1 MSSSGVN
8 THMPVAGLWKRLQGN
23 DIGAILAR
31 GASGA
36 LFVSVLGAAMA
47 FATNVLLARLMGV
60 TQYGIY
66 IYALTWVNL
75 LALVCKLGMDT
86 SLIRFVA
93 AYNAKSQ
100 WGLFRGILGL
110 SVRHVFMASIFI
122 GVSAALV
129 VWFLQDRIGMDQAK
143 SFWLALI
150 LLPLLGLTALRGA
163 ALRALRHIVQSGL
176 PDNFIRPLLIAS
188 LAGLAYLY
196 TQQNLLS
203 TQVMMFNIVGA
214 LIAFY
219 IGTIWLFKALPEQLH
234 NIQPVYA
241 GAEWIKVSLPLF
253 FISGMHLIL
262 HQTDI
267 IMIGVILDTEQ
278 VGFYA
283 VASRIAG
290 LVLFGLTAVN
300 AIVAPMISELY
311 STGQYQK
318 LQKMITLAARG
329 IFVITLVVSLSLV
342 ILGEYILGLFGDEF
356 VAGYMALLILLVG
369 QAINALAGSVGFLMT
384 MTGHQNKAAQI
395 LGVSAIINII
405 LNVILISRFGVIGA
419 AIATAVSTAL
429 WNILM
434 LGYIWRRLNFNP
446 TIFAK
451 G

>member
-1 MSSSGVN
+1 MFESS
-8 THMPVAGLWKRLQGN
+8 LWQRLQGN
-23 DIGAILAR
+23 GIGAVLAR
-31 GASGA
+31 GASA
-36 LFVSVLGAAMA
+36 AFFVSVIGAAMA
-47 FATNVLLARLMGV
+47 FATNVLLARIMGI
-60 TQYGIY
+60 TQYGVY
-66 IYALTWVNL
+66 IYALTWINL

-86 SLIRFVA
+86 SLLRFVA

-100 WGLFRGILGL
+100 WGLFRGILGF
-110 SVRHVFMASIFI
+110 SVRYVFIASILI
-122 GVSAALV
+122 GVSTALV
-129 VWFLQDRIGMDQAK
+129 VWFVQDRIGMNQAK
-143 SFWLALI
+143 TFWIAIL
-150 LLPLLGLTALRGA
+150 LLPLLGITALRGA
-163 ALRALRHIVQSGL
+163 ALRALKHIVQSGL
-176 PDNFIRPLLIAS
+176 PDNFIRPLMIAS
-188 LAGLAYLY
+188 FAGLAYLY
-196 TQQNLLS
+196 TQQNLQA
-203 TQVMMFNIVGA
+203 TQVMVFNLIGA

-219 IGTIWLFKALPEQLH
+219 IGTIWLFKALPEKLRD
-234 NIQPVYA
+234 IRPVYA
-241 GAEWIKVSLPLF
+241 GGEWLKVSLPLF

-329 IFVITLVVSLSLV
+329 IFTITLVVSLSLV
-342 ILGEYILGLFGDEF
+342 ILGKNILGLFGDEF
-356 VAGYMALLILLVG
+356 VVGYMALLILLLG
-369 QAINALAGSVGFLMT
+369 QAVNALAGSVGFLMT

-395 LGVSAIINII
+395 LCVSAVINII
-405 LNVILISRFGVIGA
+405 LNIILISIYGVIGA